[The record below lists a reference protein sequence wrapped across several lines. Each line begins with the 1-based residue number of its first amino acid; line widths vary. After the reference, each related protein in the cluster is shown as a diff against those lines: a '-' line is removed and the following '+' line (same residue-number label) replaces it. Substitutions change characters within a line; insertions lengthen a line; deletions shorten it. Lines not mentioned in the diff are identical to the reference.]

1 MKNSAQ
7 QLRQA
12 FVQYFEQQGHQA
24 VPSSALI
31 PQADPTLLFTNAGMN
46 QFKRVFLGEE
56 TRPYKRAVSVQKC
69 LRAGGKHNDL
79 ENVGYT
85 ARHHTFFE
93 MLGNFSFG
101 DYFKEDAIRFG
112 WEFLTKTAGLAKD
125 RMWVT
130 IFREDDEADRL
141 WRKMGVQASRIVR
154 CDEKDNFWQM
164 ADTGPCGPCSEI
176 HFDQGSSVPGD
187 DRPNG
192 KGDRVMEIWNLVFMQ
207 FNRDASGKLHP
218 LPKPSIDT
226 GMGLERLTAIAQ
238 GLFSNYDS
246 DLFMP
251 LLTAIAKR
259 AGMHYGKKD
268 TSDRSMRVIA
278 DHLRSI
284 TFLMADGVLPS
295 NEGRGYV
302 LRRILRRAARHG
314 RLLGIVEP
322 FLHELTAT
330 VVDQMGGAYSEIR
343 SAAGTIAEA
352 TRGEEERFIATLDQ
366 GLPILN
372 DMIAKTRSAGR
383 KVLSGTDVFKLY
395 DTYGFPLDLI
405 GEACRE
411 QDMTVDEKGFDQ
423 AIEEQRNRARKTH
436 GFEQETARPAL
447 SQLAGRLEATKFV
460 GYDRLETD
468 SVLHAILK
476 GERMVKEA
484 VEGDEVEVVLDV
496 TPFYAEGGGQ
506 VGDQGV
512 LIGPEG
518 RVEIHETTRPAP
530 TLILH
535 KGKVSKGRIREGE
548 QLHLTVN
555 ATTRQD
561 AARNHTATHLVHA
574 ALREMLGPHVK
585 QYGSLVGP
593 NRLRFD
599 FAHFRPLS
607 SRDID
612 DVEMM
617 VNDEIRKNETVQ
629 TEVMSIQDAV
639 AKGALAFFGDKYG
652 EQVRVVTVESF
663 SKELCGG
670 THCRHTGEIGL
681 FRIVS
686 ETGVAAGVRRIE
698 AQSGSGAYTLMKKL
712 ESDIRELSELL
723 KVGQPE
729 LVAKARKMM
738 SQLKDKE
745 RELEELKLKM
755 ASGSAVG
762 STAKTIAGVQ
772 VHVQRTDGLDVNG
785 MRALGD
791 QLRDKLRSGV
801 VALGAATDDGKVAL
815 LVVVTKDLIGQL
827 KAGDL
832 IKPMAAEVGG
842 TGGGRPEMAQAGGKD
857 PSRLDAAL
865 EKVFGLV
872 ESSLQR

>member
-1 MKNSAQ
+1 MKHSAQ
-7 QLRQA
+7 ELRHA
-12 FVQYFEQQGHQA
+12 FIRYFEQQGHQA

-56 TRPYKRAVSVQKC
+56 SRPYTRAVTVQKC

-85 ARHHTFFE
+85 RRHHTFFE

-101 DYFKEDAIRFG
+101 DYFKDDAIRFG
-112 WEFLTKTAGLAKD
+112 WEFLTDTVGLKKD

-130 IFREDDEADRL
+130 IFREDDEAERL
-141 WRKMGVQASRIVR
+141 WKKIGVAPSRIVR
-154 CDEKDNFWQM
+154 CGEKDNFWQM

-176 HFDQGSSVPGD
+176 HYDQGPSVPGD
-187 DRPNG
+187 DTPNG
-192 KGDRVMEIWNLVFMQ
+192 DGDRVIEIWNLVFMQ
-207 FNRDASGKLHP
+207 FNRDASGTLHP

-226 GMGLERLTAIAQ
+226 GMGLERLSAVAQ
-238 GLFSNYDS
+238 GVYSNYDS
-246 DLFMP
+246 DLFTP
-251 LLTAIAKR
+251 LLAAIAKR
-259 AGMHYGKKD
+259 AGTQYGKKE
-268 TSDRSMRVIA
+268 TADRSMRVIA
-278 DHLRSI
+278 DHLRAV
-284 TFLMADGVLPS
+284 TFLMTDGVLPS

-322 FLHELTAT
+322 FLHELSAA
-330 VVDQMGGAYSEIR
+330 VVDQMAGAYAEVR
-343 SAAGTIAEA
+343 AAAGTITEA

-372 DMIAKTRSAGR
+372 EMIDKTKAAGR
-383 KVLSGTDVFKLY
+383 TVLSGDDVFKLY
-395 DTYGFPLDLI
+395 DTYGFPMDLI

-411 QDMTVDEKGFDQ
+411 QKMTIDEQGFDR
-423 AIEEQRNRARKTH
+423 AIEEQRTRARKTG
-436 GFEQETARPAL
+436 GFEQETARPAVAE
-447 SQLAGRLEATKFV
+447 LAKRVGATKFV
-460 GYDRLETD
+460 GYDGLEST
-468 SVLHAILK
+468 SVLRAILK
-476 GERMVKEA
+476 GERLVKEA
-484 VEGDEVEVVLDV
+484 AEGDDVEVVLDV

-506 VGDQGV
+506 VGDQGTLV
-512 LIGPEG
+512 GPEG
-518 RVEIHETTRPAP
+518 LVEIKDTTRPAP

-535 KGKVSKGRIREGE
+535 KGVVSKGRIREGE
-548 QLHLTVN
+548 QLRMTVN
-555 ATTRQD
+555 ASTRQD

-574 ALREMLGPHVK
+574 ALRDLLGPHVK

-612 DVEMM
+612 DIEST
-617 VNDEIRKNETVQ
+617 VNGEIRKNESVRTD
-629 TEVMSIQDAV
+629 VMSIQDAV

-652 EQVRVVTVESF
+652 EQVRVVSVESF

-686 ETGVAAGVRRIE
+686 EGGVAAGVRRIE
-698 AQSGSGAYTLMKKL
+698 AQTGSGAYALMKKL
-712 ESDIRELSELL
+712 EADVRELSDLL
-723 KVGQPE
+723 KVGQSE
-729 LVAKARKMM
+729 LVAKTRKVMT
-738 SQLKDKE
+738 QLKDKE

-755 ASGSAVG
+755 ASGSAVA
-762 STAKTIAGVQ
+762 STARTVAGVP
-772 VHVQRTDGLDVNG
+772 VHVQRTDGLDANG
-785 MRALGD
+785 MRALAD
-791 QLRDKLRSGV
+791 QLRDKLKSGV
-801 VALGAATDDGKVAL
+801 VALGAATGDGKVSL
-815 LVVVTKDLIGQL
+815 LVVVTKDLTGKL

-832 IKPMAAEVGG
+832 IKTMAADVGG

-857 PSRLDAAL
+857 PAGLDTAL

-872 ESSLQR
+872 EQSLQR